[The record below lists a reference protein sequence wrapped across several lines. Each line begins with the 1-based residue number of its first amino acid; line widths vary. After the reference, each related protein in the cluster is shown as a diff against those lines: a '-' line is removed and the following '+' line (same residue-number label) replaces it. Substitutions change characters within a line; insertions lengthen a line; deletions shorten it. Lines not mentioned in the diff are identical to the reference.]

1 MFVGPEPRSTW
12 AGCML
17 SMSHQSMNDP
27 VASEKVLRAKWV
39 VRTTAF
45 LLTEIAIYIYLGEA
59 VASERRLQR
68 SGVLAA

>member
-1 MFVGPEPRSTW
+1 
-12 AGCML
+12 
-17 SMSHQSMNDP
+17 MSYQSMNDP

-59 VASERRLQR
+59 VASERRLQ
-68 SGVLAA
+68 